1 MKDYNNNSRISS
13 FECEESMVLS
23 NIFLNQGGK
32 YAQANNRKEYLH
44 RADEVDGPADR
55 EGARKKSGEMRS
67 PNQQEYNL

>member
-1 MKDYNNNSRISS
+1 MKDHSNNSRISS

-23 NIFLNQGGK
+23 NIFLNHGGK
-32 YAQANNRKEYLH
+32 YPQAYNRNEYLH
-44 RADEVDGPADR
+44 KADQVDGPADR